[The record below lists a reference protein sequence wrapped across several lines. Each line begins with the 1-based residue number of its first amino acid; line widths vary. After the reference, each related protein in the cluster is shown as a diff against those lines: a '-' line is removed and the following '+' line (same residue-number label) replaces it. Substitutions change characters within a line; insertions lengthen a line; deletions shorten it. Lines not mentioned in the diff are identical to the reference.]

1 MSLNSSITSLA
12 ANSYERLADNSVNSL
27 VSSLIA
33 AGNSVSFSIV
43 SINSA
48 SVNKFG
54 RAEYL

>member
-33 AGNSVSFSIV
+33 ASASISVSIV

-48 SVNKFG
+48 SVDKLIK
-54 RAEYL
+54 AEYL